1 MWLFPSARPVVPPL
15 PRTVLAPQQAIAAVG
30 RAELRRSPSDP
41 FLSLPPTEHVW
52 GDPYAPAAL
61 PCPRKPSQAGLLA
74 APAATPAL
82 VGQLL
87 LDHQITD
94 LEERLKTAMGPWAL
108 YGLRYATLVGLAA
121 ATLIKIA
128 IAITPITTPLVPLVG
143 LAIFMGVLV
152 AGIVLGAIIQAI
164 ARSRFRNSGQNP
176 QLFLKELQYYET
188 QLAQKASLTGT
199 EIRSLRRLQILRADV
214 EGGFRHSLWSI
225 FYGITGFDP
234 QLRTMMRGAR
244 WDAPQMA

>member
-1 MWLFPSARPVVPPL
+1 L
-15 PRTVLAPQQAIAAVG
+15 
-30 RAELRRSPSDP
+30 ELRRTSSDP
-41 FLSLPPTEHVW
+41 FLTLPPSESVW
-52 GDPYAPAAL
+52 ADAFSVAPPTWGKQGSA
-61 PCPRKPSQAGLLA
+61 AGLLA
-74 APAATPAL
+74 SPKATPAL

-94 LEERLKTAMGPWAL
+94 LEERLKAAMGPWAL
-108 YGLRYATLVGLAA
+108 YGLRYATLVGLTA

-143 LAIFMGVLV
+143 LAIFLGVLV
-152 AGIVLGAIIQAI
+152 GSIAVGVIIQAI
-164 ARSRFRNSGQNP
+164 ARRRFRNAGQSP

-188 QLAQKASLTGT
+188 QLCQKASLTGT

-214 EGGFRHSLWSI
+214 QGGFGHSLWNI

-234 QLRTMMRGAR
+234 QLRTMMRGAQ
-244 WDAPQMA
+244 WEHSPLAPQMA

>member
-1 MWLFPSARPVVPPL
+1 
-15 PRTVLAPQQAIAAVG
+15 
-30 RAELRRSPSDP
+30 
-41 FLSLPPTEHVW
+41 
-52 GDPYAPAAL
+52 
-61 PCPRKPSQAGLLA
+61 
-74 APAATPAL
+74 

-94 LEERLKTAMGPWAL
+94 LEERLKAAMGPWAL
-108 YGLRYATLVGLAA
+108 YGLRYATLVGLTA

-143 LAIFMGVLV
+143 LAIFLGVLV
-152 AGIVLGAIIQAI
+152 GSIAVGVIIQAI
-164 ARSRFRNSGQNP
+164 ARRRFRNAGQSP

-188 QLAQKASLTGT
+188 QLCQKASLTGT

-214 EGGFRHSLWSI
+214 QGGFGHSLWSI

-234 QLRTMMRGAR
+234 QLRTMMRGAQ
-244 WDAPQMA
+244 WEHSPLAPQMA